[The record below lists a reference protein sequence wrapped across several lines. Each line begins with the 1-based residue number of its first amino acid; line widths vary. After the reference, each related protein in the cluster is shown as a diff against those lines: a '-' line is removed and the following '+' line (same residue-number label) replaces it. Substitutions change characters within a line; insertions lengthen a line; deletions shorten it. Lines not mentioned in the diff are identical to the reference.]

1 MKIKELIEMAGG
13 MGAGSIGAVSMPFM
27 QMHRRRKDRLIRHK
41 AGEAIQQR
49 RAAREITE
57 EELEE
62 QALERALRVFDYTE
76 YKG

>member
-1 MKIKELIEMAGG
+1 MKIKELIEDAGG
-13 MGAGSIGAVSMPFM
+13 MGAGGVAAVAMPFM
-27 QMHRRRKDRLIRHK
+27 QMHRRRNDRLIRRK
-41 AGEAIQQR
+41 TGEEIQKR

>member
-1 MKIKELIEMAGG
+1 MKIKELIEDAGG
-13 MGAGSIGAVSMPFM
+13 MGTGSIGAVAMPFM

>member
-1 MKIKELIEMAGG
+1 MKINELIEMAGG
-13 MGAGSIGAVSMPFM
+13 MGAGSVAAVAMPFM

-57 EELEE
+57 DELAE

>member
-13 MGAGSIGAVSMPFM
+13 MGAGSIGAVAMPFM

-57 EELEE
+57 DELAE